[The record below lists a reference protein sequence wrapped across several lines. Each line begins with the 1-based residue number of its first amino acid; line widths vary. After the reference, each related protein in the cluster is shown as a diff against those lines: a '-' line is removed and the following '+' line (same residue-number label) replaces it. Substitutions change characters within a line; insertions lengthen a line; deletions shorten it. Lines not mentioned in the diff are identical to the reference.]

1 MLVAWRR
8 RFDRAPLVL
17 LSWAPKQRQKT
28 EAETKAQAR
37 MDTLAYEVRDAKV
50 EIKSQTNRARET
62 NHWRERERE
71 RERQITRKSQRE
83 RGREYHKYNANEP
96 YLKLS
101 PSLSLSPLSL
111 RPSTCELP
119 LAWKR
124 CHLQHMVITFR

>member
-50 EIKSQTNRARET
+50 EIKSQTDRARET
-62 NHWRERERE
+62 KNWRERERE
-71 RERQITRKSQRE
+71 GEREANNEKEPEGARERIPQIQ
-83 RGREYHKYNANEP
+83 
-96 YLKLS
+96 
-101 PSLSLSPLSL
+101 
-111 RPSTCELP
+111 C
-119 LAWKR
+119 
-124 CHLQHMVITFR
+124 

>member
-1 MLVAWRR
+1 
-8 RFDRAPLVL
+8 
-17 LSWAPKQRQKT
+17 
-28 EAETKAQAR
+28 

-50 EIKSQTNRARET
+50 EIKSQTDRARET

-83 RGREYHKYNANEP
+83 RGREYHKYNADEP